1 MPSSNI
7 QALPDEFRQLPHM
20 AVQGCLHGMYQSGS
34 LLFFLLVEIES
45 SLSVVKK
52 NKIVNFS

>member
-1 MPSSNI
+1 MPFSNI

-20 AVQGCLHGMYQSGS
+20 AVQGCLHGMYRSGS

-45 SLSVVKK
+45 SLSSGKEK
-52 NKIVNFS
+52 QESQF